1 VAGTTTSG
9 RRFALARTPAEWTI
23 AVFGALAAALGA
35 IGLIWPDLLLRALG
49 FTVVDPGLRAPG
61 DHTRVFL
68 AASSMASLNMGVYY
82 LVAAA
87 TRWRPF
93 FRFTVVFRLLTC
105 AVFTGLVVADVA
117 PGRFLGV
124 ALWEGAGAAATGLAL
139 AYEARS
145 PGRRAVDTDHRRP
158 GVGSKP

>member
-1 VAGTTTSG
+1 V
-9 RRFALARTPAEWTI
+9 ALARSPSDWTI
-23 AVFGALAAALGA
+23 AVFGALAAVLGGVGLVWPGAL
-35 IGLIWPDLLLRALG
+35 LFTLG
-49 FTVVDPGLRAPG
+49 FEAVEPARRAAG

-93 FRFTVVFRLLTC
+93 YRFTVVFRLLTC

-117 PGRFLGV
+117 PDRFLGV
-124 ALWEGAGAAATGLAL
+124 ALWEGAGAVVTGLAF
-139 AYEARS
+139 AYEGHRS
-145 PGRRAVDTDHRRP
+145 GQSGGRQ
-158 GVGSKP
+158 